1 MQGNSGVPDGRGL
14 LGDPERSEGS
24 ASNPQ
29 ASPDAEVLATARRR
43 RFTAEY
49 KLRIVEKAD
58 ACSQSGEL
66 GRLLRREGLYSSQLA
81 AWRKQREAGAL
92 AGLNKKRGRR
102 STKNPLKEENKALR
116 RRVDRLERKLNKAET
131 IIEFQKKLAAILE
144 EPRTDQELES
154 T

>member
-1 MQGNSGVPDGRGL
+1 M
-14 LGDPERSEGS
+14 
-24 ASNPQ
+24 
-29 ASPDAEVLATARRR
+29 
-43 RFTAEY
+43 
-49 KLRIVEKAD
+49 RIVEKAD

-116 RRVDRLERKLNKAET
+116 RRVDQLERKLNKAET
-131 IIEFQKKLAAILE
+131 IIEFQKKLASILE